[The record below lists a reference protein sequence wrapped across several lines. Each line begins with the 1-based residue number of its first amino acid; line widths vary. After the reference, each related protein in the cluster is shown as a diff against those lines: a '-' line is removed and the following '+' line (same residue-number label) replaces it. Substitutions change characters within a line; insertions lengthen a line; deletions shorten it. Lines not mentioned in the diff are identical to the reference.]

1 MSGIAQARLSEER
14 KNWRKD
20 HPFGFIAKAR
30 KKADGTLDLMDW
42 EFGIPGAKGTPW
54 EGGLYKG
61 RITFGDNFPS
71 TPPKVC
77 FLPPLFHPNVYDSG
91 MVCLSILNENE
102 GWKPSITVKQI
113 LMGVQTLLNDPN
125 PKSPAQGPAY
135 QSFMKNRANYE
146 KRVKEQAKAMAA
158 E

>member
-42 EFGIPGAKGTPW
+42 EFGIPGVKGTPW

>member
-42 EFGIPGAKGTPW
+42 EFGIPGVKGTPW

-71 TPPKVC
+71 SPPKVC